1 MILTDFLPQFYQ
13 RRVCKYA
20 GRRVPGSK
28 PNPLKIRRV
37 WGLLNV
43 KSDVVAKRPPACTV
57 PRTHSAPVCLHGLMP
72 TTGRRSWCGAK
83 IPTLARPTQE
93 GCKAGRGP
101 AGREPPHQHA
111 EDGIYQVQ

>member
-57 PRTHSAPVCLHGLMP
+57 PRTHSAPACP
-72 TTGRRSWCGAK
+72 TRLNAYNRTEELVWCKNTHTGQAHPRR
-83 IPTLARPTQE
+83 
-93 GCKAGRGP
+93 
-101 AGREPPHQHA
+101 
-111 EDGIYQVQ
+111 V